1 MFSLN
6 LYNRSMNK
14 EELIH
19 EISKRAK
26 ITNTDA
32 KKFVNAML
40 ETIKS
45 ALAKKQKVMLRDF
58 GTFRLQKRAART
70 ARLINENKEIKLPA
84 TTIPVFIPS
93 ESFKNRVENAKEYP
107 FFIS

>member
-1 MFSLN
+1 
-6 LYNRSMNK
+6 MNK

-45 ALAKKQKVMLRDF
+45 TLAKKQRGD
-58 GTFRLQKRAART
+58 
-70 ARLINENKEIKLPA
+70 
-84 TTIPVFIPS
+84 
-93 ESFKNRVENAKEYP
+93 VERFWN
-107 FFIS
+107 F

>member
-1 MFSLN
+1 
-6 LYNRSMNK
+6 MNK
-14 EELIH
+14 EELIYM
-19 EISKRAK
+19 ISIHAK
-26 ITNTDA
+26 ITKTDA

-45 ALAKKQKVMLRDF
+45 TLAKKQKVMLRDF
-58 GTFRLQKRAART
+58 GTFKLQKRAART

-93 ESFKNRVENAKEYP
+93 EYFKNRVENAKDEN
-107 FFIS
+107 ILNH

>member
-1 MFSLN
+1 
-6 LYNRSMNK
+6 MNK

-26 ITNTDA
+26 ITKTDA

-45 ALAKKQKVMLRDF
+45 TLAKKQKVMLRDF
-58 GTFRLQKRAART
+58 GTFKLQKRAART
-70 ARLINENKEIKLPA
+70 ARHINENKEIKLPA

-93 ESFKNRVENAKEYP
+93 ESFKNCVENAKNDNILNSWYP
-107 FFIS
+107 HNSLL